1 MGVGAQDD
9 SKRMGFGFGRFKEE
23 SDSESVEQESVPSK
37 DAILGLEE
45 YNYPVEMLSK
55 EQEKD
60 DINEVERRGS
70 AAPKG
75 IEFRISLLWRFRT
88 AFTFIR
94 RWH

>member
-1 MGVGAQDD
+1 MGLLLKMIVNGWDLA
-9 SKRMGFGFGRFKEE
+9 FERFKRE

-37 DAILGLEE
+37 DDILGLEE

-70 AAPKG
+70 APRRRD
-75 IEFRISLLWRFRT
+75 RISRLASL
-88 AFTFIR
+88 AV
-94 RWH
+94 